1 MGTKAA
7 FGILLVLLLCRV
19 SEQASTQMSEEEQRA
34 WDDLVSLRTLMC
46 KLEHA
51 GTHEPSKKLCN
62 ATFDNI
68 TCWPP
73 SPAGTLVR
81 MPCPSELRGHRYDN
95 TDNVTKL
102 CQSNGTWA
110 RRADY
115 GNCHEI
121 DVRKNDT
128 ENPIRWHVKAA
139 LLLNDIGHSIS
150 LVCLSLALILFLYL
164 KSIRCTR
171 NNIHTNLILTFI
183 LKNTTWF
190 IMKSVVTKRH
200 TSNDWVCRTVVTLF
214 NYFKVTNFFWMFVEG
229 LYLYIMI
236 AHAYGTEKVKFWIYI
251 LIGWCIPIV
260 IVLIWAV
267 VKLFLQNDQCWI
279 ADVNNNYYDFIFHGP
294 TFFILLANCFILGK
308 IVVILVQKLKAHPAG
323 ETGHY
328 RRDNDPESPRL
339 SVFFGTVDMF
349 RRNSLPDRDLVSLK
363 AFKAAVVLLP
373 LLGIIYILFFIH
385 PTSSNG
391 TSYLVFIYFNTF
403 LQSFQGFFVSV
414 IYCFTNS
421 EVQNAIKRQFEKW
434 QDSHQFGGPRSN
446 SKNLALTVITHT
458 GQSSTV
464 APDRHDYS
472 KVDIEESSKMA

>member
-1 MGTKAA
+1 MGSKTAL
-7 FGILLVLLLCRV
+7 GILLVLLLCRT
-19 SEQASTQMSEEEQRA
+19 SEQVSDGTPEQEQRA
-34 WDDLVSLRTLMC
+34 WELHVMVKTLECQLRY
-46 KLEHA
+46 A
-51 GTHEPSKKLCN
+51 GTYEPNKTDLCN

-73 SPAGTLVR
+73 SPAGLLVH
-81 MPCPSELRGHRYDN
+81 MPCPAELRGHRYDT

-102 CQSNGTWA
+102 CRSNGTWA
-110 RRADY
+110 RKADY
-115 GNCHEI
+115 GSCHEI
-121 DVRKNDT
+121 VAIKNET
-128 ENPIRWHVKAA
+128 ESALSRRWHFKAA
-139 LLLNDIGHSIS
+139 LLLNDIGHSVS
-150 LVCLSLALILFLYL
+150 LVCLSIALILFLYL

-171 NNIHTNLILTFI
+171 NNIHLNLILTFI

-190 IMKSVVTKRH
+190 IMKSVVTERH

-214 NYFKVTNFFWMFVEG
+214 NYFKVTNSLLDVRG
-229 LYLYIMI
+229 GSLPVHHDR
-236 AHAYGTEKVKFWIYI
+236 ACVRHGK
-251 LIGWCIPIV
+251 GIPIV
-260 IVLIWAV
+260 LVLIWAV
-267 VKLFLQNDQCWI
+267 VKLLLQNDQCWI
-279 ADVNNNYYDFIFHGP
+279 ADGGSSYYDFIFHGP

-328 RRDNDPESPRL
+328 
-339 SVFFGTVDMF
+339 
-349 RRNSLPDRDLVSLK
+349 SLK

-385 PTSSNG
+385 PEDSKG

-403 LQSFQGFFVSV
+403 LQSFQGLFVSV

-434 QDSHQFGGPRSN
+434 QDSHQFGAPRSS

-458 GQSSTV
+458 GQSSSV

-472 KVDIEESSKMA
+472 KVDIEDSSARTT

>member
-1 MGTKAA
+1 
-7 FGILLVLLLCRV
+7 
-19 SEQASTQMSEEEQRA
+19 
-34 WDDLVSLRTLMC
+34 
-46 KLEHA
+46 
-51 GTHEPSKKLCN
+51 CN

-73 SPAGTLVR
+73 SPAGVLVH
-81 MPCPSELRGHRYDN
+81 MPCPAELRGHRYDT

-102 CQSNGTWA
+102 CRSNGTWA
-110 RRADY
+110 RIADY
-115 GNCHEI
+115 GSCHEI
-121 DVRKNDT
+121 VAIKNET
-128 ENPIRWHVKAA
+128 ENALSRRWHFKAA
-139 LLLNDIGHSIS
+139 LLLNDIGHSVS
-150 LVCLSLALILFLYL
+150 LVCLSIALILFLYL

-171 NNIHTNLILTFI
+171 NNIHLNLILTFI

-190 IMKSVVTKRH
+190 IMKSVVTERH

-260 IVLIWAV
+260 LVLIWAV
-267 VKLFLQNDQCWI
+267 VKLLLQNDHTEFTEK
-279 ADVNNNYYDFIFHGP
+279 NPKYS
-294 TFFILLANCFILGK
+294 FFYRGIVLTLFQANCFILGN

-328 RRDNDPESPRL
+328 
-339 SVFFGTVDMF
+339 
-349 RRNSLPDRDLVSLK
+349 SLK

-385 PTSSNG
+385 PEDSKG

-403 LQSFQGFFVSV
+403 LQSFQGLFVSV

-434 QDSHQFGGPRSN
+434 QDSHQFG
-446 SKNLALTVITHT
+446 
-458 GQSSTV
+458 
-464 APDRHDYS
+464 AP
-472 KVDIEESSKMA
+472 

>member
-1 MGTKAA
+1 MGTKTA
-7 FGILLVLLLCRV
+7 FGILLVLLLCRM
-19 SEQASTQMSEEEQRA
+19 SEQTSDQMSAQEQRA
-34 WDDLVSLRTLMC
+34 WDLHVMVQTLECQLRY
-46 KLEHA
+46 A
-51 GTHEPSKKLCN
+51 GKNEPNSNSCN

-73 SPAGTLVR
+73 SQPGVLVH
-81 MPCPSELRGHRYDN
+81 MPCPAELRGHRYDV

-102 CQSNGTWA
+102 CRSNGTWA
-110 RRADY
+110 RIADY

-121 DVRKNDT
+121 IFTKNET
-128 ENPIRWHVKAA
+128 ENPRRWHLKAA
-139 LLLNDIGHSIS
+139 VLLNDIGHSIS
-150 LVCLSLALILFLYL
+150 LVCLSLALMLFLYL

-171 NNIHTNLILTFI
+171 NNIHLNLILTFI

-190 IMKSVVTKRH
+190 IMKSVVTERH

-260 IVLIWAV
+260 IVLIWAI

-279 ADVNNNYYDFIFHGP
+279 AEGGSNYYDFIFHGP
-294 TFFILLANCFILGK
+294 TFVILLANCFILGK

-323 ETGHY
+323 DTGHY
-328 RRDNDPESPRL
+328 
-339 SVFFGTVDMF
+339 
-349 RRNSLPDRDLVSLK
+349 SLK

-385 PTSSNG
+385 PEDTDG

-434 QDSHQFGGPRSN
+434 QDSHQFGVPRSA
-446 SKNLALTVITHT
+446 SRNLALTVITHT
-458 GQSSTV
+458 GQSSSV

-472 KVDIEESSKMA
+472 KVDIEESTRMSLNDGK

>member
-328 RRDNDPESPRL
+328 
-339 SVFFGTVDMF
+339 
-349 RRNSLPDRDLVSLK
+349 SLK